1 MKTKLLATILFSI
14 SFFSCDSYL
23 DKQPDDMQTL
33 EGVFEKRSSS
43 EQYLANVLNYL
54 PWQWDN
60 VCNGAE
66 SGSNHLYGWPFTP
79 ASDEAEWGAVRAY
92 AFMQNG
98 THSAANP
105 AINFWKLLY
114 RGIRESNIFLEN
126 IENCKELKGN
136 ELELWSAEARYV
148 NIMCHYWLAMLYGPI
163 ILVKD
168 ESVDVNATIY
178 RERDTWEECVNWI
191 TESLKEVADELP
203 AEQEDVYKGKPTRA
217 AALAYRSRML
227 LYSASKLMN
236 GNSYLAS
243 TTKKDG
249 TPLFPVKE
257 DPGKWRLAANAAK
270 EIIDMC
276 ESGELP
282 YGLLTGTDEEEKK
295 GITYKKVFTEN
306 WNKELLDT
314 KDMGDDQWFLDLAPA
329 PLGERFKGHGTN
341 CVTQQQ
347 VDAYAMS
354 NGIYP
359 ITGYRKNGAPI
370 VDETSGYV
378 ETGFSTFTVPTFET
392 GNAGYTGEAFNMYK
406 DREPRFYASVAYN
419 EGVWPNTLTNTPI
432 YLNKFGSEGATNS
445 DYNRT
450 GYLLTKFVHP
460 SSDTYTYALVWRR
473 CWPNF
478 RYAEILLN
486 YVEAKIELGETRDAL
501 VYWNAV
507 RNRAGVPDIE
517 TIYPNVVSDKEL
529 ATFLIRRERQVE
541 FAFENIRWFDAN
553 RWKIATETNDGNAYG
568 MNVNVTSNSKMR
580 EEFYVRTVFETR
592 VFKERQYLQ
601 PIPQSSIVKN
611 PDLVQNPGW

>member
-1 MKTKLLATILFSI
+1 MKTRILAAVLFSFI
-14 SFFSCDSYL
+14 FFSCDSYL

-33 EGVFEKRSSS
+33 EGVFQKRSST

-60 VCNGAE
+60 VCDGTGHA
-66 SGSNHLYGWPFTP
+66 YGWPFTP

-105 AINFWKLLY
+105 SVNFWNPLY
-114 RGIRESNIFLEN
+114 RGIRESNIFLQNVEQ
-126 IENCKELKGN
+126 CKELKGN
-136 ELELWSAEARYV
+136 ELQLWSAEARYA

-168 ESVDVNATIY
+168 ELIDVNSTIY
-178 RERDTWEECVNWI
+178 RQRDSWDDCVNWI
-191 TESLKEVADELP
+191 AESLKEVAEQLP
-203 AEQEDVYKGKPTRA
+203 VEQEDIYKGKPTKA
-217 AALAYRSRML
+217 AALAYRSRLL

-243 TTKKDG
+243 TVNKDG
-249 TPLFPVKE
+249 TPLFPTQA
-257 DPGKWRLAANAAK
+257 DPAKWRLAANASK

-282 YGLLTGTDEEEKK
+282 YGLITGTDEENRK
-295 GITYKKVFTEN
+295 GITYKKVFTEA

-314 KDMGDDQWFLDLAPA
+314 KDVNNDAWLLDVAPA
-329 PLGERFKGHGTN
+329 PLGERFKGHATN

-354 NGIYP
+354 SGVYP
-359 ITGYRKNGAPI
+359 ITGYRRNGTPVI
-370 VDETSGYV
+370 DETSGYT
-378 ETGFSTFTVPTFET
+378 EEGFSTFTVPTFEL
-392 GNAGYTGEAFNMYK
+392 GNAGYTGEAYNMYK
-406 DREPRFYASVAYN
+406 DREPRFYASVGYN

-450 GYLLTKFVHP
+450 GYLLTKFSHP
-460 SSDTYTYALVWRR
+460 SSNVYSYSLVWRR

-478 RYAEILLN
+478 RYAEVLLN
-486 YVEAKIELGETRDAL
+486 YVEAKIELGETQDAL

-507 RNRAGVPDIE
+507 RNRGGVPNIE
-517 TIYPNVVSDKEL
+517 TIYPNVTSDKEL

-553 RWKIATETNDGNAYG
+553 RWKISTETNHGNTYG
-568 MNVNVTSNSKMR
+568 MNVNISASSKMR
-580 EEFYVRTVFETR
+580 EEFYVRTAFETR
-592 VFKERQYLQ
+592 VFTERQYLQ
-601 PIPQSSIVKN
+601 PIPQSSLVKN
-611 PDLVQNPGW
+611 QDLVQNPGW